1 MKRVVVQNC
10 FLEGVAAMLQE
21 GRSVRVRIDGVSMHP
36 FIRGAKDE
44 VELIPY
50 RSGTPLPL
58 WCGVFFRWRGG
69 YMVHRYIGKEGEY
82 FCFMGDGN
90 LAQVEKVK
98 EADVLGVLCSIYRPD
113 GTEHDCLSKK
123 WLFKGALWYRFR
135 WFRRYLLLFYRKI
148 IGIYWG

>member
-10 FLEGVAAMLQE
+10 FLGGVATMLQE

-50 RSGTPLPL
+50 RPETPLPL
-58 WCGVFFRWRGG
+58 WCAAFFRWKGD
-69 YMVHRYIGKEGEY
+69 YMVHRYIGKEGNR

-90 LAQVEKVK
+90 LVQIEKVD
-98 EADVLGVLCSIYRPD
+98 ECDVIGVLRTIYRPD
-113 GTEHDCLSKK
+113 GKKIDCLASK
-123 WLFKGALWYRFR
+123 WLRMGALWYRFR
-135 WFRRYLLLFYRKI
+135 WFRRYLLPFYRRI
-148 IGIYWG
+148 MG